1 VTISYADLPR
11 PIRSGLVLVD
21 PRLGIPRR
29 VIVMQ
34 FNPDTLS
41 RTLTPQTTTG
51 ESGDRSEALRLTA
64 PAIET
69 WQFDA
74 QIDATD
80 QFDRPTPNGIL
91 PQLAVLELLIHPP
104 VTRLLANQR
113 LADLG
118 TIEITPIDSPL
129 ALWVWG
135 DKRVLPV
142 RVTQLTVNETYF
154 DLKLDPVRATVT
166 IEFRVL
172 SSMDLP
178 THSLGGD
185 IFLAHLAQQELLALG
200 AGPTRLAWLGI
211 TDL

>member
-1 VTISYADLPR
+1 MTIGYEDLPR

-21 PRLGIPRR
+21 PTLGIPRR

-51 ESGDRSEALRLTA
+51 ESGDRSEALRLTG

-74 QIDATD
+74 DIDSTD
-80 QFDRPTPNGIL
+80 QFDRPTPNGIQ
-91 PQLAVLELLIHPP
+91 PQLALLELLIHPR

-113 LADLG
+113 LADIG
-118 TIEITPIDSPL
+118 TLEITPIQTPL
-129 ALWVWG
+129 TLFVWG
-135 DKRVLPV
+135 GKRVLPI
-142 RVTQLTVNETYF
+142 RITQLTINETYF
-154 DLKLDPVRATVT
+154 DPNLNPVRATVT
-166 IEFRVL
+166 MEFRVL
-172 SSMDLP
+172 NSNDLP

-185 IFLAHLAQQELLALG
+185 LFLAHLTQQELLALT
-200 AGPTRLAWLGI
+200 AGPAGLSWLGI
-211 TDL
+211 SDL